1 MLSFFFCWHQCC
13 QIWSLLP
20 SPQFLDQA
28 FPDRS
33 LTGTTA
39 LPTSPS
45 HKHRQRGA
53 KILRKR
59 EKKPN
64 RIWLKGRNGS
74 KYPAFCKGYPVPRQH
89 RDGSGRGVGIQPE
102 SSCPHAGV
110 STSSG
115 ITAAQIPSLPQILQ
129 VLLMRFKIKR
139 HCQEHLVPPGRHCWG
154 WLAQPVLHSS
164 AQGTNLAVSLS
175 HPF

>member
-1 MLSFFFCWHQCC
+1 MGVNILLSVRATLCPDSTGMVLGEEWGS
-13 QIWSLLP
+13 SL
-20 SPQFLDQA
+20 
-28 FPDRS
+28 
-33 LTGTTA
+33 
-39 LPTSPS
+39 
-45 HKHRQRGA
+45 
-53 KILRKR
+53 
-59 EKKPN
+59 N
-64 RIWLKGRNGS
+64 
-74 KYPAFCKGYPVPRQH
+74 PAAP
-89 RDGSGRGVGIQPE
+89 I
-102 SSCPHAGV
+102 

-115 ITAAQIPSLPQILQ
+115 ITGDQIHSLPQILK